1 MDASQPGSPNSAPR
15 KHGAIVNWLLTD
27 RPPKSVPGILATALA
42 MWIPVL
48 AAAFFDPDW
57 YPRLLA
63 RLLIMLSFT
72 AGFLSLAGLGRIW
85 RDFRMAKTKAGK
97 GAIVLAIVPLLAMA
111 AITIFLSAVILIAM
125 LRSPSA

>member
-1 MDASQPGSPNSAPR
+1 MDASQPGNPNSAPR
-15 KHGAIVNWLLTD
+15 KHGAIVTWLLAEI
-27 RPPKSVPGILATALA
+27 PPKSVGGILAISLA
-42 MWIPVL
+42 MWVPVL
-48 AAAFFDPDW
+48 AVAFFDPHG
-57 YPRLLA
+57 YNRLLA
-63 RLLIMLSFT
+63 RLCATLGGA

-125 LRSPSA
+125 LRKL